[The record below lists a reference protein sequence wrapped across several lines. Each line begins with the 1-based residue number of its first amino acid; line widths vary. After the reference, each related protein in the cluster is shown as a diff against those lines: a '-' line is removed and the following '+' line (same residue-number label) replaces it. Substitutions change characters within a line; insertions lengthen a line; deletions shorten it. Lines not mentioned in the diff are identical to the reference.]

1 MSQADVHHGGGAVA
15 VLLLWL
21 LKRLVSQDLAMY
33 GKETTKGTVLEYC
46 YKRDLSLD
54 AVSVVRI
61 VLAAKQPLYFQ
72 G

>member
-33 GKETTKGTVLEYC
+33 GKETTKGTVLGYC
-46 YKRDLSLD
+46 YRGIS
-54 AVSVVRI
+54 
-61 VLAAKQPLYFQ
+61 P
-72 G
+72 